1 MEVVP
6 IGGLCNRLRVI
17 GSRLAAARAAGKTLT
32 AWWIVGRDC
41 PARFRDLF
49 HEPPVDMIIHENV
62 AWPAHVE
69 RTCSVL
75 AGSNENEWAPVAMD
89 ALKPLPAIQARIDAL
104 LARLGPEFSAVHI
117 RRTDHNA
124 RYEEDTVYTDFAT
137 GSDRP
142 CFCAADNPR
151 SIATLKRTL
160 GERLVYGGA
169 FKMTGIRMTELADAV
184 TDLWVAS
191 YAVRFRGTYWS
202 SFSDW
207 IDMMRRWRGLPAGDL
222 SKITDA
228 K

>member
-49 HEPPVDMIIHENV
+49 QDPPADLIIHENV
-62 AWPAHVE
+62 APPLQVE
-69 RTCSVL
+69 KTCSVL
-75 AGSNENEWAPVAMD
+75 SGSKQDEWAPTALDAMR
-89 ALKPLPAIQARIDAL
+89 PLPMIQARIDAL
-104 LARLGPEFSAVHI
+104 LKRLGPEFSAVHI
-117 RRTDHNA
+117 RRTDHNT
-124 RYEEDTVYTDFAT
+124 RYEEDEVYATFAAIT
-137 GSDRP
+137 TYP
-142 CFCAADNPR
+142 CFCAADNPT

-160 GERLVYGGA
+160 GDQLVYGGA

-184 TDLWVAS
+184 VDLWVAS

-202 SFSDW
+202 SFSEW
-207 IDMMRRWRGLPAGDL
+207 IDMMRRYRGLPAGDI
-222 SKITDA
+222 SKIEPTR
-228 K
+228 